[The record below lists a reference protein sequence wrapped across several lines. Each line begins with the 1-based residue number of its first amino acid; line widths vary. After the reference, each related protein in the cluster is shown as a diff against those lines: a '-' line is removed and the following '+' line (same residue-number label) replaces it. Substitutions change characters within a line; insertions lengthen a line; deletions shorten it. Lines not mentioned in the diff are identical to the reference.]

1 MCKFESRFFGEPR
14 AGPSFFSCRG
24 TKGEGRE
31 KKLVATPVGKTVV
44 KKKKNRSEL
53 KTKLDK
59 QITNR

>member
-44 KKKKNRSEL
+44 KKKKTDLS
-53 KTKLDK
+53 
-59 QITNR
+59 